1 MRQRYDASSKW
12 LIENYSDAILRL
24 AGVTDLVSFRPM
36 PGEVVQSRQLP
47 DGLVEVVL
55 LGHPDPVVY
64 LIEIN
69 TYPDNRIPTALF
81 DDVLMTYLNRGRVP
95 EVVTLTLCQRG
106 SVVVSPT
113 FAATSPLG
121 GTGLTANWRVVNLWE
136 LAATNFLPLTDPGLA
151 PWVPLTRIDGP
162 PEVILQQCRDVID
175 EKTVGNTRVNLLAVT
190 QILGGLALDPDLLK
204 RIFKRDGNMIESP
217 ILTELFMEK
226 ELETRRADLMEFLE
240 EHFGTVPADVFASI
254 RLVAD
259 QARLK
264 RLLRFAYS
272 APTLDE
278 FRAELAK

>member
-47 DGLVEVVL
+47 DGLVEKVL

-136 LAATNFLPLTDPGLA
+136 LAATDFLPLTDPGLA

-204 RIFKRDGNMIESP
+204 RIFRRDGNMIESP

>member
-55 LGHPDPVVY
+55 LGHPDSVVY

>member
-69 TYPDNRIPTALF
+69 TYPDSCIPTALF

-136 LAATNFLPLTDPGLA
+136 LAATDFLPLTDPGLA

-226 ELETRRADLMEFLE
+226 ELETRRADLMEFLQ

>member
-69 TYPDNRIPTALF
+69 TYPDSCIPTALF

-136 LAATNFLPLTDPGLA
+136 LAATDFLPLTDPGLA

-204 RIFKRDGNMIESP
+204 RIFRRDGNMIESP